1 MPTTTLY
8 LPPHL
13 GTFTLTADDAGLSS
27 LLFPEEVEQEGL
39 ISRAGSVEG
48 AGVTTLATSAPCSS
62 SAAPAVPETAS
73 PLLQEAARQ
82 VLAYLNG
89 RLFHFDL
96 PLSYGGTA
104 FQRQVWQELLA
115 IPYGETMSYGE
126 LAAKIGNRNKA
137 RAVGGAAHVN
147 PIGIIIPCHRLIGAS
162 GSLTGFGGGLAM
174 KETLLAMERKHR
186 RK

>member
-1 MPTTTLY
+1 MPITTLH
-8 LPPHL
+8 LPTPL
-13 GTFTLTADDAGLSS
+13 GTFTLKADDAGLCS
-27 LLFPEEVEQEGL
+27 LLFPEEGELEGG
-39 ISRAGSVEG
+39 INPAGMVD
-48 AGVTTLATSAPCSS
+48 GVGV
-62 SAAPAVPETAS
+62 APAPVLQETAQQ
-73 PLLQEAARQ
+73 L
-82 VLAYLNG
+82 LAYLDG

-115 IPYGETMSYGE
+115 IPYGKTMSYGA
-126 LAAKIGNRNKA
+126 LAARLGNRNKA

-162 GSLTGFGGGLAM
+162 GALTGFGGGLKM
-174 KETLLAMERKHR
+174 KETLLALEREHR

>member
-1 MPTTTLY
+1 MPITTLH
-8 LPPHL
+8 LPTPL
-13 GTFTLTADDAGLSS
+13 GTFTLKADDLGLCS
-27 LLFPEEVEQEGL
+27 LLFPEESAHEMAM
-39 ISRAGSVEG
+39 SPTGSVDD
-48 AGVTTLATSAPCSS
+48 AGE
-62 SAAPAVPETAS
+62 APAPV
-73 PLLQEAARQ
+73 LQEAAQ
-82 VLAYLNG
+82 QLLAYLDG

-115 IPYGETMSYGE
+115 IPYGKTMSYGA
-126 LAAKIGNRNKA
+126 LAARLGNRNKA

-174 KETLLAMERKHR
+174 KKILLELERK
-186 RK
+186 

>member
-1 MPTTTLY
+1 MPITTLH
-8 LPPHL
+8 LPTPL
-13 GTFTLTADDAGLSS
+13 GTFTLKADDAGLCS
-27 LLFPEEVEQEGL
+27 LLFPEEGELERV
-39 ISRAGSVEG
+39 SNSAGMVDEASV
-48 AGVTTLATSAPCSS
+48 
-62 SAAPAVPETAS
+62 APAPV
-73 PLLQEAARQ
+73 LQEAAQ
-82 VLAYLNG
+82 QLLAYLDG

-126 LAAKIGNRNKA
+126 LAANLGNRNKA

-162 GSLTGFGGGLAM
+162 GSLTGFGGGLKM
-174 KETLLAMERKHR
+174 KETLLDLERGNK

>member
-8 LPPHL
+8 LPTRL
-13 GTFTLTADDAGLSS
+13 GTFTLKADDAGLSS
-27 LLFPEEVEQEGL
+27 LLFPEEAEQEGL

-48 AGVTTLATSAPCSS
+48 AGVTTLATSTA
-62 SAAPAVPETAS
+62 PETAS

-89 RLFHFDL
+89 RLFQFDL

-104 FQRQVWQELLA
+104 FQRQVWQGLLA